1 VEVGEAPMPMI
12 DCHECGKKI
21 SDYADAC
28 PKCGAKP
35 KKAELQD
42 DPLWGQRL
50 VQYRCK
56 SCDLLIKQIV
66 DKCPN
71 CNADQTGEN
80 QSQSIWYGII
90 YIIGTIILWQACNA
104 V

>member
-1 VEVGEAPMPMI
+1 MPMI

-35 KKAELQD
+35 KMPESRSD
-42 DPLWGQRL
+42 W

-56 SCDLLIKQIV
+56 SCDLMIKQKV

-71 CNADQTGEN
+71 CDADQTGEN
-80 QSQSIWYGII
+80 VSQA
-90 YIIGTIILWQACNA
+90 ILWGILLVVCLFLAAQCRAA
-104 V
+104 LR